1 MNIINKHYTELS
13 TLRFLAIILIVNSHL
28 NLFYEYEYF
37 ATGGAFG
44 NSLFFFISGIC
55 LSISL
60 NKNRI
65 PFFHWL
71 KIRYLRI
78 YPKLLFIVIFFIS
91 IGFFKI
97 DNIQEFL
104 LKILFPL
111 EFWFLPALMFF
122 YILIYSMIIYFNDFL
137 IKLSLIF
144 ILIFYCIG
152 YYFFIDK
159 NSYNI
164 ENVILFKSVFYFFVM
179 IMGVLIYRKYNF
191 FNFNPIFS
199 LLVFIFSFTSYY
211 FIKFIML
218 KYEIYY
224 LQFFEHILILL
235 MVLSLFSFLKNKKV
249 LIIQE
254 IKFINYLILF
264 ISSLSL
270 EIYLVHVYF
279 AKFPLSFFPINFILF
294 IIFVSFFAFLL
305 NKFFLMLKLK

>member
-28 NLFYEYEYF
+28 TLFYKYEYL

-97 DNIQEFL
+97 NSMQEFL

-111 EFWFLPALMFF
+111 EFWFLPVLMFF

-179 IMGVLIYRKYNF
+179 IMGVFIYRKYNF

-279 AKFPLSFFPINFILF
+279 AKFPLSFFPINLILF